1 MPEAFSDSLSMF
13 HIVIFLARS
22 RCTRARGRP
31 QINRPYLPDGCVNSN
46 LVHKFPQHVFLLLIS
61 VQRLQAARAVQ
72 RSQALQLIRAVCCI
86 WCDAVCCCPG
96 IRGIFTA
103 LLALVRWARPPRSVY
118 AAKWALAL
126 IVLRLLK
133 CYDKHILVFLL
144 FWLLCS
150 IVLCMP
156 ILLTL
161 SGRHP
166 HYPSFIRHFKRR
178 RAWSGWTDP
187 ETQTENKGTLR
198 SLFWLDGNQKQGGN
212 GKIRREET

>member
-133 CYDKHILVFLL
+133 CYDKHILVFFVVLASLL
-144 FWLLCS
+144 HCS
-150 IVLCMP
+150 LHAYTPHP
-156 ILLTL
+156 IRQASTL
-161 SGRHP
+161 SLLYPPLQKKKSVEWMDRPRDPDREQRNFEKSVLVRWKPKTGR
-166 HYPSFIRHFKRR
+166 K
-178 RAWSGWTDP
+178 WK
-187 ETQTENKGTLR
+187 N
-198 SLFWLDGNQKQGGN
+198 
-212 GKIRREET
+212 